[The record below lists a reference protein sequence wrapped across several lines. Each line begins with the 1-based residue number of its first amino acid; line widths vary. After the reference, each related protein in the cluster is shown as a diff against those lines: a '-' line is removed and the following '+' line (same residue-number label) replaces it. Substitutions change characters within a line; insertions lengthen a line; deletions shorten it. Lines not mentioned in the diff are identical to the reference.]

1 MYSQTKYETRLVGYI
16 FWSDD
21 QTKTLVFCT
30 PWYGITRR
38 FGVILSH
45 KSKFKVILAYFN
57 SLLYSK
63 KTIKRVKHKS
73 SKTLIP
79 QNTILC
85 KKDTQA
91 KPSIILIP
99 FEFQDIQSVY
109 VTTRCV
115 ATVKNIAFQICSK

>member
-1 MYSQTKYETRLVGYI
+1 MRVI
-16 FWSDD
+16 
-21 QTKTLVFCT
+21 CT

-38 FGVILSH
+38 FRVRLSH
-45 KSKFKVILAYFN
+45 KSKFKVILSYFN

-63 KTIKRVKHKS
+63 KIIKRVKHTS

-99 FEFQDIQSVY
+99 FEFQDIQSVH